1 MVNANGLLDFHRREG
16 RELFDKCREFRVF
29 TDGLRREGYFQSQ
42 YRVTLEGP
50 LDHVIRVRDPFTGK
64 SREMVCFDSNSY
76 LGLHLDPRVV
86 GAAKRVMDEAGYG
99 TPSAQVLG
107 GTNRWL
113 RELEEAIS
121 AFYGREDTVV
131 FPTGYAANVGALTGL
146 LREGDLA
153 ARDRFSHASIHDG
166 CRWSGARHGGVYDHL
181 DLADLD
187 RMLERDGPKAEG
199 KLVVTDGVFSMHGH
213 VAPLPGLRKIASRH
227 GARLMVDEAHSLGV
241 FGETGRGLEEHFGL
255 PGSIDVLMGT
265 FSKAPGVA
273 RRVRDR
279 PRRPRRVPA
288 LLRPVVACSRP
299 RSPPRSAR
307 ASPRRSASSPTEP
320 EHRERLWA
328 NARRLRGLLEAAGL
342 SVPLRDSP
350 ILPVFL
356 GDERLLWTVQ
366 PRARSRA
373 ASSAGASAYPAVPRG
388 ESILRLTL
396 NARHTA
402 EELDRAADAIARA
415 SAVASGFSG
424 GRRRRSRRSAAGLPR
439 RRRARAREAVA
450 TTPYRVTAAGFWRA
464 YAVTLRPY
472 LFFVSGAARPR
483 RPRR

>member
-1 MVNANGLLDFHRREG
+1 MVNANGLLDFQRREG

-29 TDGLRREGYFQSQ
+29 TDGLRREGSFQSQ

-166 CRWSGARHGGVYDHL
+166 CRWSGARHGGVYGHL

-213 VAPLPGLRKIASRH
+213 VAPLPGLRRIASRH

-241 FGETGRGLEEHFGL
+241 FGDTGRGLEEHFGL
-255 PGSIDVLMGT
+255 PGAIDVLMGT
-265 FSKAPGVA
+265 FSKAPGSLGGYVTGRADLVEYLRFFA
-273 RRVRDR
+273 RSSMFTASL
-279 PRRPRRVPA
+279 PA
-288 LLRPVVACSRP
+288 ALCAGLTEAFRIIA
-299 RSPPRSAR
+299 
-307 ASPRRSASSPTEP
+307 TEP

-328 NARRLRGLLEAAGL
+328 NAKHLRARLEAAGL

-356 GDERLLWTVQ
+356 GEERLLW
-366 PRARSRA
+366 RFSRELFARGVKCGSVCH
-373 ASSAGASAYPAVPRG
+373 PAVPHG

-402 EELDRAADAIARA
+402 EELDRAADAIAAVGRRFGILGRTPEEIQAIGRRSPAKEARA
-415 SAVASGFSG
+415 SA
-424 GRRRRSRRSAAGLPR
+424 
-439 RRRARAREAVA
+439 
-450 TTPYRVTAAGFWRA
+450 
-464 YAVTLRPY
+464 
-472 LFFVSGAARPR
+472 
-483 RPRR
+483 

>member
-1 MVNANGLLDFHRREG
+1 MASVTGLLGFHRREG

-29 TDGLRREGYFQSQ
+29 TDGLRREGFFQSQ
-42 YRVTLEGP
+42 YRVTLESP
-50 LDHVIRVRDPFTGK
+50 LDHVILVRDPFTGQ
-64 SREMVCFDSNSY
+64 SREMLCFDSNSY

-86 GAAKRVMDEAGYG
+86 GAAKRVMDVAGYG

-121 AFYGREDTVV
+121 AFYDREDTVV

-146 LREGDLA
+146 LRAEDLV

-166 CRWSGARHGGVYDHL
+166 CRWSGARHGGVYGHL

-227 GARLMVDEAHSLGV
+227 GARLMVDEAHSLGI

-265 FSKAPGVA
+265 FSKAPGSLGGYVTGRADLVEYLRFFA
-273 RRVRDR
+273 RSSMFTAAL
-279 PRRPRRVPA
+279 PA
-288 LLRPVVACSRP
+288 ALCAGLTEAFRIIA
-299 RSPPRSAR
+299 
-307 ASPRRSASSPTEP
+307 TEP

-328 NARRLRGLLEAAGL
+328 NARHLRGRLEAGGL

-356 GDERLLWTVQ
+356 GDERLLW
-366 PRARSRA
+366 AFSRELFERGVKCG
-373 ASSAGASAYPAVPRG
+373 SVCHPAVPRG

-396 NARHTA
+396 NARHTL
-402 EELDRAADAIARA
+402 EELDRAADAIVGTGRLFGLIGRTPEEIQAIGRRIPAGEARA
-415 SAVASGFSG
+415 SA
-424 GRRRRSRRSAAGLPR
+424 
-439 RRRARAREAVA
+439 
-450 TTPYRVTAAGFWRA
+450 
-464 YAVTLRPY
+464 
-472 LFFVSGAARPR
+472 
-483 RPRR
+483 

>member
-1 MVNANGLLDFHRREG
+1 MATTDGLADFQRGEG
-16 RELFDKCREFRVF
+16 RDLLDKCREFRVF

-50 LDHVIRVRDPFTGK
+50 LDHAIRVRDPFTGK
-64 SREMVCFDSNSY
+64 TREMLCFDSNSY

-86 GAAKRVMDEAGYG
+86 GAARRVLEEAGYG

-113 RELEEAIS
+113 RELEETIS
-121 AFYGREDTVV
+121 AFYGREDTIV

-146 LREGDLA
+146 LREDDLA

-166 CRWSGARHGGVYDHL
+166 CRWSGARFGGAYPHL
-181 DLADLD
+181 DLAELD
-187 RMLERDGPKAEG
+187 RMLERDGPAARG

-265 FSKAPGVA
+265 FSKAPGSLGGYVTGRADLVEYLRFFA
-273 RRVRDR
+273 RSSMFTASL
-279 PRRPRRVPA
+279 PA
-288 LLRPVVACSRP
+288 ALCAGLTEAFRIIA
-299 RSPPRSAR
+299 
-307 ASPRRSASSPTEP
+307 TEP

-328 NARRLRGLLEAAGL
+328 NARQLRGRLEADGL
-342 SVPLRDSP
+342 AVPPRDSP

-356 GDERLLWTVQ
+356 GDERLLWAFS
-366 PRARSRA
+366 RELFARGVKCGSVCH
-373 ASSAGASAYPAVPRG
+373 PAVPRG

-396 NARHTA
+396 NSRHTK
-402 EELDRAADAIARA
+402 EELDRAADALSAVARHFGILGRTLDEIRQVGRRMASLKETRA
-415 SAVASGFSG
+415 SA
-424 GRRRRSRRSAAGLPR
+424 
-439 RRRARAREAVA
+439 
-450 TTPYRVTAAGFWRA
+450 
-464 YAVTLRPY
+464 
-472 LFFVSGAARPR
+472 
-483 RPRR
+483 

>member
-50 LDHVIRVRDPFTGK
+50 LDHLIRVRDPFTGK

-213 VAPLPGLRKIASRH
+213 VAPLAGLRKIASRH

-241 FGETGRGLEEHFGL
+241 FGDTGRGLEEHFGL

-265 FSKAPGVA
+265 FSKAPGSLGGYVTGRADLVEYLRFFA
-273 RRVRDR
+273 RSSMFTASL
-279 PRRPRRVPA
+279 PA
-288 LLRPVVACSRP
+288 ALCAGITEAFRIIA
-299 RSPPRSAR
+299 
-307 ASPRRSASSPTEP
+307 TEP

-328 NARRLRGLLEAAGL
+328 NAKHLRAHLEEAGL
-342 SVPLRDSP
+342 SVPLRDAP

-356 GDERLLWTVQ
+356 GEERLLW
-366 PRARSRA
+366 RFSRELFARGVKCGSVCH
-373 ASSAGASAYPAVPRG
+373 PAVPRG

-402 EELDRAADAIARA
+402 EELDRAADAIVAVGRRFGILGRTPEEIQAIGRRSPTKEARA
-415 SAVASGFSG
+415 SA
-424 GRRRRSRRSAAGLPR
+424 
-439 RRRARAREAVA
+439 
-450 TTPYRVTAAGFWRA
+450 
-464 YAVTLRPY
+464 
-472 LFFVSGAARPR
+472 
-483 RPRR
+483 